1 MQILGVILVVLMFS
15 YSFLVILLPYIVGII
30 LYTIIIL
37 LIKRKIEK
45 RKYINIKNTVIV
57 IWVGIFLIS
66 SPLWFN
72 YISARPNDTYIEMK
86 KMNDNKNLIG
96 LSKKQIEELLGEKTD
111 KYKDEDEDVY
121 YYSAGTITNYIT
133 GGHRKF
139 YIFEVYFDENDIVK
153 STSIRESP

>member
-1 MQILGVILVVLMFS
+1 MQILGVILVVLMFG
-15 YSFLVILLPYIVGII
+15 YSFLVILLPYIAGII
-30 LYTIIIL
+30 LSTIIIL
-37 LIKRKIEK
+37 LIKRKIEE
-45 RKYINIKNTVIV
+45 RKYIKIKNTVIV

-86 KMNDNKNLIG
+86 KMNDNKSLIG
-96 LSKKQIEELLGEKTD
+96 LSKEQIEELLGEKKD
-111 KYKDEDEDVY
+111 KYKDEDVY
-121 YYSAGTITNYIT
+121 YYSAGTITDYIT

-153 STSIRESP
+153 STLIRESP

>member
-30 LYTIIIL
+30 LSTIIIL
-37 LIKRKIEK
+37 LIKRKIEE
-45 RKYINIKNTVIV
+45 RKYIKIKNTVIV
-57 IWVGIFLIS
+57 IWVAIFLIS

-86 KMNDNKNLIG
+86 KINDNKSLIG
-96 LSKKQIEELLGEKTD
+96 LSKEQIEELLGEKTD
-111 KYKDEDEDVY
+111 KYKDEDVY
-121 YYSAGTITNYIT
+121 YYSAGTITDYIT
-133 GGHRKF
+133 GGHRKI

>member
-1 MQILGVILVVLMFS
+1 MQILGVILVVLMFC

-30 LYTIIIL
+30 LSTIIIL

>member
-1 MQILGVILVVLMFS
+1 MGVILVVLMLS

-30 LYTIIIL
+30 LSAIIIF
-37 LIKRKIEK
+37 LIKRKIVIEE
-45 RKYINIKNTVIV
+45 RKYRKIKNVVIV
-57 IWVGIFLIS
+57 IWVGIFFIS

-72 YISARPNDTYIEMK
+72 YISARPDDTYIEMK
-86 KMNDNKNLIG
+86 KMNDNKSLIG
-96 LSKKQIEELLGEKTD
+96 LSKEQIEELLGEKTD
-111 KYKDEDEDVY
+111 KDGDVY
-121 YYSAGTITNYIT
+121 FYSAGTITNHIT

>member
-30 LYTIIIL
+30 LSTIIIL

-111 KYKDEDEDVY
+111 KYKDEDVY

>member
-1 MQILGVILVVLMFS
+1 MQILGVILVVLMFC

-30 LYTIIIL
+30 LSTIIIL
-37 LIKRKIEK
+37 LIKRKIEE
-45 RKYINIKNTVIV
+45 RKYIKIKNTVIV

-72 YISARPNDTYIEMK
+72 YISARPDDTYIEMK
-86 KMNDNKNLIG
+86 KMNDNKSLIG
-96 LSKKQIEELLGEKTD
+96 LSKEQIEELLGEKTD
-111 KYKDEDEDVY
+111 KYKDEDVY
-121 YYSAGTITNYIT
+121 YYSAGTITDYIT

-153 STSIRESP
+153 STSICESP

>member
-30 LYTIIIL
+30 LSTIIIL

-72 YISARPNDTYIEMK
+72 FISARPNDTYIEMK

-111 KYKDEDEDVY
+111 KYKDEDVY

>member
-30 LYTIIIL
+30 LSTIIIL

-72 YISARPNDTYIEMK
+72 YISARTDDTYIEMK
-86 KMNDNKNLIG
+86 KMNDNKSFIG
-96 LSKKQIEELLGEKTD
+96 LSKEQTEELLGEKTD
-111 KYKDEDEDVY
+111 KDEDVY
-121 YYSAGTITNYIT
+121 FYSAGTITNHIT

>member
-30 LYTIIIL
+30 LSTIIIL
-37 LIKRKIEK
+37 LIKRKIEE
-45 RKYINIKNTVIV
+45 RKYIKIKNTVIV

-66 SPLWFN
+66 SPLWLN

-86 KMNDNKNLIG
+86 KMNDNKSLIG
-96 LSKKQIEELLGEKTD
+96 LSKEQIEELLGEKTD
-111 KYKDEDEDVY
+111 KYKDEDVY
-121 YYSAGTITNYIT
+121 YYSAGTITDYIT

>member
-30 LYTIIIL
+30 LSTIIIL
-37 LIKRKIEK
+37 LIKRKIEE
-45 RKYINIKNTVIV
+45 RKYIKIKNTVIV

-96 LSKKQIEELLGEKTD
+96 LSKEQIIELLGEPYENMD
-111 KYKDEDEDVY
+111 ADRY
-121 YYSAGTITNYIT
+121 YYDAGKITNYIT
-133 GGHRKF
+133 GGTNDF
-139 YIFEVYFDENDIVK
+139 YHLEIVFDENGKVK
-153 STSIRESP
+153 STSMELVI

>member
-30 LYTIIIL
+30 LSTIIIL

-57 IWVGIFLIS
+57 ILVGIFLIS

>member
-1 MQILGVILVVLMFS
+1 MQRNERGITLIALM
-15 YSFLVILLPYIVGII
+15 V
-30 LYTIIIL
+30 TIIIL

-57 IWVGIFLIS
+57 TWVGIFLIS

-111 KYKDEDEDVY
+111 KYKDEDVY

>member
-30 LYTIIIL
+30 LSTIIIL
-37 LIKRKIEK
+37 LIKRKIEE
-45 RKYINIKNTVIV
+45 RKYIKIKNTVIV

-96 LSKKQIEELLGEKTD
+96 LSKEQIIELLGEPYGNTD
-111 KYKDEDEDVY
+111 ADRY
-121 YYSAGTITNYIT
+121 YYDAGKITNYIT
-133 GGHRKF
+133 GGTNDF
-139 YIFEVYFDENDIVK
+139 YHLEIVFDENGKVK
-153 STSIRESP
+153 STSMELVI

>member
-30 LYTIIIL
+30 LSTIIIL
-37 LIKRKIEK
+37 LIKRKIEE
-45 RKYINIKNTVIV
+45 RKYIKIKNTVIV

-96 LSKKQIEELLGEKTD
+96 LSKEQIIELLGEPYGNTD
-111 KYKDEDEDVY
+111 ADRY
-121 YYSAGTITNYIT
+121 YYDAGKITNYIT
-133 GGHRKF
+133 GGTNNF
-139 YIFEVYFDENDIVK
+139 YHLEIVFDENEKVK
-153 STSIRESP
+153 STSMELVI

>member
-30 LYTIIIL
+30 LSTIIIL

>member
-1 MQILGVILVVLMFS
+1 
-15 YSFLVILLPYIVGII
+15 
-30 LYTIIIL
+30 
-37 LIKRKIEK
+37 
-45 RKYINIKNTVIV
+45 
-57 IWVGIFLIS
+57 
-66 SPLWFN
+66 
-72 YISARPNDTYIEMK
+72 
-86 KMNDNKNLIG
+86 MNDNKNLIG